1 LQSGEVLVAGG
12 IGADYNELATAELYD
27 PTTGSWRFTGSLLT
41 ARLFHTATLLQGGR
55 ILVVAG
61 FPYFDSSLDYN
72 PVLADA
78 ELYDPAAG
86 VWTKAGSIQ
95 LPRAFLTGT
104 LLQSG
109 KVLLAGGAADRIPGG
124 GSMSRAEA
132 DLFDPALGW
141 TVAGSMLA
149 ARARHTST
157 LLSDG
162 HVLVTGGYDWNLRRS
177 LDASE
182 QYDPNTNLWTSTGTL
197 GTSRSGHTATLLQN
211 GQVLVVGGSMGPLE
225 NSTTLDTAELY
236 APAPSS
242 PYRIT
247 ALFSDQ
253 AGVYQYILLQSLGPT
268 SGSVF
273 GLTLAVTSR
282 TGVVRQFTFPSYPSQ
297 SNSPLCIATH
307 SAWPILD
314 FIVPDQFLPTD
325 GGTISLVGVDSWTF
339 GPLPT
344 DGHSSL
350 QRSSGVSGT
359 ALMQCSHF
367 AAVLNVPIDPVI
379 EYYNATL
386 DHYFISASQP
396 DLDALDSGRSAGW
409 QRTGSSFPAWITR
422 NVGPLGGFVVPAG
435 LRDVCRI
442 YIPPNKGD
450 SHFFSASAGECAAS
464 LAQHPDFVLETN
476 AAFLATLPDPVTGA
490 CPSGQV
496 PVYRL
501 WNNRV
506 DSNHRYTTSL
516 TVRGEMISRGY
527 IAEGYGPNAVAL
539 CVGGNL

>member
-1 LQSGEVLVAGG
+1 VLVAGG
-12 IGADYNELATAELYD
+12 FNKTAELYD
-27 PTTGSWRFTGSLLT
+27 PVTGTWSLTGSLKQ
-41 ARLFHTATLLQGGR
+41 AR
-55 ILVVAG
+55 
-61 FPYFDSSLDYN
+61 Y
-72 PVLADA
+72 
-78 ELYDPAAG
+78 
-86 VWTKAGSIQ
+86 
-95 LPRAFLTGT
+95 
-104 LLQSG
+104 
-109 KVLLAGGAADRIPGG
+109 
-124 GSMSRAEA
+124 
-132 DLFDPALGW
+132 
-141 TVAGSMLA
+141 
-149 ARARHTST
+149 
-157 LLSDG
+157 
-162 HVLVTGGYDWNLRRS
+162 
-177 LDASE
+177 
-182 QYDPNTNLWTSTGTL
+182 
-197 GTSRSGHTATLLQN
+197 GHTATLLQDGRVLVARGSDDGDLTYTLASAELYDPVVGTWSTTAN
-211 GQVLVVGGSMGPLE
+211 AAATSVFHSATLLPNGRVLVAGGYAGGIGGGETWAGAELYDPATQTWSGTGGLATRRYGHAAILLATGEILATGGGNTEDSYPNLKYNNLASVERYDSNAGAWVSVDSLSAARAHHTATLLRSGQVLVVGGNIVGPHY
-225 NSTTLDTAELY
+225 STMPLDSAELY
-236 APAPSS
+236 ATAAASS

-516 TVRGEMISRGY
+516 TVRAEMISRGY